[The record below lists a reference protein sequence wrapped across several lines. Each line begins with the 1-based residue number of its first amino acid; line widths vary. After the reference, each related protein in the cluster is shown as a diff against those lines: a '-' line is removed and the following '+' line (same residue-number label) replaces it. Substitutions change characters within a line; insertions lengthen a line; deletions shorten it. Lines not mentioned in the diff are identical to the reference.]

1 VPVAVNCWV
10 VPRAI
15 VEFKGD
21 RAIEDNAA
29 AFTVS
34 VVEPVTDPSVA
45 VIVVCPLPTL
55 VASPLVPAALLMVAT
70 AGELED
76 HATVVVI
83 FCVLPSV

>member
-1 VPVAVNCWV
+1 MAVNCWV
-10 VPRAI
+10 VPSAI
-15 VEFKGD
+15 EEFNGNK
-21 RAIEDNAA
+21 AIEDSAA

-34 VVEPVTDPSVA
+34 VVEPVTDPWVA
-45 VIVVCPLPTL
+45 VMVVCPLPTL

-76 HATVVVI
+76 HATVAVM